1 MVKKISLYPNLESRW
16 AKEDFNT
23 KIPYTIEHE
32 EIPKEAHK
40 FYTSFGLLQHPRTSK
55 EVKRLTDYQY
65 KIWNCKSKSILVCK
79 SQKSGLSTSEL
90 IHDFQEVLLN
100 PGHDL
105 LIVGQSERQA
115 IEHIYTLKRLIMD
128 SDRYRK
134 YLIKDSNELYFRE
147 EKTKAHV
154 LYIKNPDNP
163 FRPSRIIGL
172 GFSVSALW
180 SWKNVIKI
188 HLSDPAAAQVTD
200 DSQIYAALMSRLT
213 NTDGRLLIEGPPRGI
228 QNKFYELYEQFKD
241 NKDKNWRVFVV
252 TVYDSLREGLVTQDF
267 IDKAKIELGHLF
279 PQTYEASFTIGAGDI
294 FEPNIIQRAIELGNK
309 LKDIPVSPKTIKVLS
324 VDPAY
329 GGSSKTALLL
339 AEHLQQ
345 GPIMVRYT
353 EQFSRPDPRDI
364 ARRIWEIHRKQDIN
378 TYILIDSSEPGL
390 IKELRIAFNEDIDP
404 ESNDPNSH
412 KVISV
417 NFREGKE
424 MLSNLRMLMYKE
436 LIAIPKEHSDLIKG
450 LYTAKVDSNFNLDKT
465 ATENNDLVD
474 CLRMLT
480 KAYFLD
486 N

>member
-16 AKEDFNT
+16 QKEDFKT
-23 KIPYTIEHE
+23 RVPYTIEHE
-32 EIPKEAHK
+32 NIPKDAHA
-40 FYTSFGLLQHPRTSK
+40 FYKSFSLLLHPRTGK
-55 EVKRLTDYQY
+55 EVQRLTGYQY
-65 KIWNCKSKSILVCK
+65 KIWNCRAKSILVCK

-105 LIVGQSERQA
+105 LVVGQSERQA
-115 IEHIYTLKRLIMD
+115 IEHIYTLKRLITD

-134 YLIKDSNELYFRE
+134 YLITDSSELHFRE

-154 LYIKNPDNP
+154 LYIKNPLNP

-180 SWKNVIKI
+180 SWKNIIKI

-213 NTDGRLLIEGPPRGI
+213 NTDGRLLIEGPPRGP
-228 QNKFYELYEQFKD
+228 NGKFYDLYEQFKD
-241 NKDKNWRVFVV
+241 NKDKNWHVFVV
-252 TVYDSLREGLVTQDF
+252 TIYDALREGLVTQQF
-267 IDKAKIELGHLF
+267 IDKARLELGHLF

-294 FEPNIIQRAIELGNK
+294 FEPGIIERAVELGNQ
-309 LKDIPVSPKTIKVLS
+309 LKDIPISPYTLKVLA

-345 GPIMVRYT
+345 GKVIVRYT
-353 EQFSRPDPRDI
+353 EQFARPDPRDI
-364 ARRIWEIHRKQDIN
+364 ANRIFEIHRQQLMN
-378 TYILIDSSEPGL
+378 TWILVDSSEPGL
-390 IKELRIAFNEDIDP
+390 IKELRVSFNEDTDP
-404 ESNDPNSH
+404 ESNEPSMH
-412 KVISV
+412 KVIAV

-436 LIAIPKEHSDLIKG
+436 LIAIPSEHQDLIKG
-450 LYTAKVDSNFNLDKT
+450 LLTAKVDSNFNLSKQETQND
-465 ATENNDLVD
+465 DLVD

-480 KAYFLD
+480 KAYFIH
-486 N
+486 